1 MSCNTVNGVKY
12 DEPDVTSFSYKLFRL
27 IWNWNDMKYDR
38 ISTSCSFPIAVI
50 GWIYKITI
58 YLGTPGSYGFFG
70 YNYWFV
76 GMGIAS
82 STSSGG
88 TIGILLYTRIL
99 KIMLQVMVALTTV

>member
-1 MSCNTVNGVKY
+1 MSCNTVHGVKY

-50 GWIYKITI
+50 GWIYKLIL
-58 YLGTPGSYGFFG
+58 YFGTPGCYGFFG

-88 TIGILLYTRIL
+88 TIGILLYT
-99 KIMLQVMVALTTV
+99 